1 MQGTPSRAPTLPR
14 LTRAAMPR
22 SVLMTPERV
31 RRTLLR
37 LAAEVVERNRGAE
50 RLLVFGLRNRGVAV
64 AEALAAAVA
73 EVSGEDIEVV
83 GLDVS
88 AFRDDRP
95 TGAGHAAPPLPP
107 GAPDATD
114 RDVLL
119 VDDVLFTGR
128 TARAAL
134 DAVLRHGRPR
144 TIRLAVLVDRGG
156 REVPVQPDFVGRT
169 VPTKA
174 DERVVFDLD
183 ARTVFLDD

>member
-1 MQGTPSRAPTLPR
+1 
-14 LTRAAMPR
+14 
-22 SVLMTPERV
+22 MTPERV
-31 RRTLLR
+31 RRTLAR

-50 RLLVFGLRNRGVAV
+50 RLLVFGLRRRGVGV
-64 AEALAAAVA
+64 AEALADALARVA
-73 EVSGEDIEVV
+73 GETVEVV

-95 TGAGHAAPPLPP
+95 ADAPPPALDA
-107 GAPDATD
+107 GAPDATG

-134 DAVLRHGRPR
+134 DAVLQHGRPR

-174 DERVVFDLD
+174 AERVVFDLD
-183 ARTVFLDD
+183 AMTVYLDE

>member
-1 MQGTPSRAPTLPR
+1 
-14 LTRAAMPR
+14 
-22 SVLMTPERV
+22 MTPERV

-37 LAAEVVERNRGAE
+37 LAAEVVERNRGAD
-50 RLLVFGLRNRGVAV
+50 RLLVFGLRRRGVGLAQ
-64 AEALAAAVA
+64 ALAEAVA
-73 EVSGEDIEVV
+73 EVSGQSVEVV
-83 GLDVS
+83 PLDVS
-88 AFRDDRP
+88 AFRDDRA
-95 TGAGHAAPPLPP
+95 AGAAPEPLPD
-107 GAPDATD
+107 GAPDATG